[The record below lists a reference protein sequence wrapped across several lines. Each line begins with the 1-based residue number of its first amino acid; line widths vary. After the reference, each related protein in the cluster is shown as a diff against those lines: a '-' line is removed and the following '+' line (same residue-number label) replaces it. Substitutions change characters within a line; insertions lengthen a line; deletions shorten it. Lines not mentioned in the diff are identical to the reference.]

1 MNIRRASCLS
11 ALAAVVTTSG
21 ALLAS
26 PAPAWA
32 DYGPGANYQ
41 VEISANGN
49 NLSAFGGK
57 ADGSG
62 GGFWFWAALTPTS
75 PSAGTA
81 DYQESDCV
89 HNFAV
94 PNGDSH
100 NAGTA
105 DYTISGGT
113 ITIDAVMTGLG
124 PLDVSVP
131 STYGHSTTA
140 SFGGYPAAG
149 LLDAALT
156 NLQVQVAP

>member
-1 MNIRRASCLS
+1 MSIRRASCLS
-11 ALAAVVTTSG
+11 ALAALTTG
-21 ALLAS
+21 AGLLATA
-26 PAPAWA
+26 APAWA
-32 DYGPGANYQ
+32 DYGSGSIYQ

-49 NLSAFGGK
+49 NLSTFGGK

-62 GGFWFWAALTPTS
+62 GGFWFWAALTPTTS
-75 PSAGTA
+75 STGTA

-89 HNFAV
+89 HNFGV

-105 DYTISGGT
+105 NYTITGDT
-113 ITIDAVMTGLG
+113 ITIGPVMTGLG
-124 PLDVSVP
+124 PLDVTVP

-140 SFGGYPAAG
+140 SFSGSPAAG

-156 NLQVQVAP
+156 NVQVQVAP

>member
-1 MNIRRASCLS
+1 MNIRRASSLS
-11 ALAAVVTTSG
+11 ALAAVLTTG
-21 ALLAS
+21 GGLLATA
-26 PAPAWA
+26 APAWA
-32 DYGPGANYQ
+32 DYGPGATYQ

-75 PSAGTA
+75 SSAGTA

-89 HNFAV
+89 HNFGL

-105 DYTISGGT
+105 NYTIAGDT
-113 ITIDAVMTGLG
+113 ITIGPLMTGLG
-124 PLDVSVP
+124 PLDVTVP

-140 SFGGYPAAG
+140 PFSGSPAAG
-149 LLDAALT
+149 LLDLALT
-156 NLQVQVAP
+156 NVQVQVAP